1 MSQTS
6 NSQLLP
12 TKSMVASNHSIPLH
26 MPSMTLCATSVHPPH
41 TLCIP
46 SVCAPSNYYISL
58 SMHLAIILYSPRD
71 HSIPLHAPSN
81 HSMSPFMHLPTI
93 LYPSMHPSHTQQPL
107 YVPTGHLET
116 ILYPYAHPPHTFCV
130 SSWFLIGKQFLP
142 QPILLLGQW
151 SLINNKS

>member
-26 MPSMTLCATSVHPPH
+26 MPSMTLCATSVHPSH

-58 SMHLAIILYSPRD
+58 SMHLAIILYPSV
-71 HSIPLHAPSN
+71 HSVCPLQPSMHLGTILYTSMHPPCTQQPLHVPLHAPTNHSISLHAPFTHLATTLCPHWTPSN
-81 HSMSPFMHLPTI
+81 HSISLCT
-93 LYPSMHPSHTQQPL
+93 SSTHPLCIQQ
-107 YVPTGHLET
+107 V
-116 ILYPYAHPPHTFCV
+116 FD
-130 SSWFLIGKQFLP
+130 W
-142 QPILLLGQW
+142 
-151 SLINNKS
+151 